1 MKKRRNKKMW
11 IMIAIPAV
19 SLLGVLYLFTPF
31 GFFGVRPQ
39 GEYQM
44 NLIVNGHTMTAT
56 MENNTSA
63 WALHRMLEHGPKT
76 VSMRDYGGME
86 KVGMLWKGLPTNN
99 EDISTQPGDLILFM
113 GSSFVVYYNTN
124 HWNFTRLG
132 HINDVSQAELKVILG
147 NGSVTITLSL
157 PEE

>member
-1 MKKRRNKKMW
+1 MW
-11 IMIAIPAV
+11 ITISILAV
-19 SLLGVLYLFTPF
+19 ILIGVLYLFTPF
-31 GFFGVRPQ
+31 GFFGVRLQ

-44 NLIVNGHTMTAT
+44 NLTVNGHTMTAT

-63 WALHRMLEHGPKT
+63 WALHRMLEHSPKT

-132 HINDVSQAELKVILG
+132 HINDVSQAELKEILG